1 MQAMSEE
8 LAQRKNRGPPSQA
21 QCIQTARATLYL
33 SCLYTRYT
41 IRRFFQSSN
50 LLNLFPK
57 RRCVSKLLI
66 AVQQRREQER
76 ERERE
81 PPGIARARWHIYIYV
96 QYIYRQTVAWRA
108 LTGEN
113 SWNYP
118 RMQCNAMHAIPP
130 RAIRRYIEHREQASP
145 SLPANVSFRSLVS
158 SRFVSFRFA
167 SFRATLR
174 YTFARPCISSL
185 LQSLYIYV
193 SMGQPHSPPPHLPN
207 LRAVCVCYVRI
218 CNM

>member
-1 MQAMSEE
+1 MHSNGEGDAIPLLPIYSLHHPTVFPIKQ
-8 LAQRKNRGPPSQA
+8 LAEFVSQTSVCFKVIDCRPA
-21 QCIQTARATLYL
+21 TERAR
-33 SCLYTRYT
+33 
-41 IRRFFQSSN
+41 
-50 LLNLFPK
+50 
-57 RRCVSKLLI
+57 
-66 AVQQRREQER
+66 ER

-145 SLPANVSFRSLVS
+145 SLPANVSFRPLVS